1 MELNGGEMKIGD
13 RNNVRDMRK
22 NQTNATSRATSG
34 LLSLFSNEM
43 NTQKIKIDQ
52 YEQNIAELRTAL
64 DNAGKLLEQEP
75 TIKNFKGFREIL
87 SRLAK
92 QVSTEAYKLEKI
104 GGTPMNPRYYEII
117 TIIDKEADKLYE
129 MIIKEQKDRMAIT
142 ASVIG
147 IKGLVVDL
155 IT

>member
-1 MELNGGEMKIGD
+1 MKIQDNTGLAPL
-13 RNNVRDMRK
+13 RKGTRSSSSVRK
-22 NQTNATSRATSG
+22 GGTG
-34 LLSLFSNEM
+34 LLSLFSSELS
-43 NTQKIKIDQ
+43 TVQADQ
-52 YEQNIAELRTAL
+52 DAYDRDINELRAEIDTA
-64 DNAGKLLEQEP
+64 GQLLEREP
-75 TIKNFKGFREIL
+75 TLPNFKRFRELL

-92 QVSTEAYKLEKI
+92 RVSSEAYRLEKI

-117 TIIDKEADKLYE
+117 TVIDKEADKLYQLV
-129 MIIKEQKDRMAIT
+129 IGEQKDRMAIT

>member
-1 MELNGGEMKIGD
+1 MKITDKNG
-13 RNNVRDMRK
+13 VRDLRK
-22 NQTNATSRATSG
+22 SAQQSPSKKDGAG
-34 LLSLFSNEM
+34 LFSLFSSELQ
-43 NTQKIKIDQ
+43 TKQQEIDHYNQ
-52 YEQNIAELRTAL
+52 DITELRTSL
-64 DNAGKLLEQEP
+64 ESAGKTLEQEP
-75 TIKNFKGFREIL
+75 TIQNFKRFRELL

-92 QVSTEAYKLEKI
+92 QVSNEAYRLEKV

-117 TIIDKEADKLYE
+117 TVIDKEADKLYE
-129 MIIKEQKDRMAIT
+129 LVVKEQKDRMAIT